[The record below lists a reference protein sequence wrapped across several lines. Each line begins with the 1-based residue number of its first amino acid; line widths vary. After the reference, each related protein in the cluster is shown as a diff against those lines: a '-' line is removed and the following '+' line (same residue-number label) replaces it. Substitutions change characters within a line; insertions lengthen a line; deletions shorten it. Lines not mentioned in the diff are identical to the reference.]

1 MHTLLERISVEER
14 VTSKLSDFIK
24 IKHGFAF
31 KGEYFSAKPTKE
43 VLVTPG
49 NFAIG
54 GGFKADKFKYYA
66 GIVPEDYVLK
76 AGDLVVTMTDLSV
89 DADTLGYSA
98 LIPNDAN
105 IQFLHN
111 QRVGLVQQ
119 MKEGIDLRF
128 LYYLMRTR
136 EYQSYVV
143 GGASGSTVKH
153 TSPDRIASFEYDF
166 PTLPTQ
172 QKIAEILSTY
182 DEKIENNKK
191 IIKSLEETILNLF
204 SEWFVN
210 NHFPGYETTRFIDID
225 QESIPQG
232 WNIVR
237 IGEFCDTYGGG
248 TPETKESRNWEKGDI
263 AWATPSDL
271 TAQDSIFID
280 HTAKSITSYG
290 LENSSAKFLP
300 KNSILMTSRAT
311 VGVISLSTIPIT
323 TNQGFISCVCDT
335 PHKTSF
341 LFWWLRTH
349 VDIIK
354 GLATGST
361 FPEIN
366 KSVFRN
372 ITLVLPEDEV
382 LLKFHAFAERFSQEI
397 YILEKQNTDLNKS
410 RDRLLEKLI

>member
-1 MHTLLERISVEER
+1 MATLLEKIENEQRTHAR
-14 VTSKLSDFIK
+14 LSDFIK

-31 KGEYFSAKPTKE
+31 KGEYFSAKPTKDI
-43 VLVTPG
+43 LVTPG

-66 GIVPEDYVLK
+66 GSVPDDYVLK

-105 IQFLHN
+105 VQFLHN
-111 QRVGLVQQ
+111 QRVGLVRQI
-119 MKEGIDLRF
+119 KEGIDLGF

-166 PTLPTQ
+166 PSLPTQ
-172 QKIAEILSTY
+172 RKIAEILSAY
-182 DEKIENNKK
+182 DEKIQNNKK
-191 IIKSLEETILNLF
+191 VIKNLEEAILNLF

-210 NHFPGYETTRFIDID
+210 NHFPEYEKTILVDTDQGLIPKGWDI
-225 QESIPQG
+225 
-232 WNIVR
+232 VK
-237 IGEFCDTYGGG
+237 IGDFCETYGGG
-248 TPETKESRNWEKGDI
+248 TPGTKESKNWEGGDI

-280 HTAKSITSYG
+280 HTAKSITKYG
-290 LENSSAKFLP
+290 LDNSSAKLLP
-300 KNSILMTSRAT
+300 KDSILMTSRAT
-311 VGVISLSTIPIT
+311 VGVISLSTIPMT

-335 PHKTSF
+335 PYKTSF

-349 VDIIK
+349 IDIIK

-372 ITLVLPEDEV
+372 IAFVLPKSEV
-382 LLKFHAFAERFSQEI
+382 LLKFHAFAESLSREI
-397 YILEKQNTDLNKS
+397 YILQNQNSFLNGS
-410 RDRLLEKLI
+410 ENRLLEKLI